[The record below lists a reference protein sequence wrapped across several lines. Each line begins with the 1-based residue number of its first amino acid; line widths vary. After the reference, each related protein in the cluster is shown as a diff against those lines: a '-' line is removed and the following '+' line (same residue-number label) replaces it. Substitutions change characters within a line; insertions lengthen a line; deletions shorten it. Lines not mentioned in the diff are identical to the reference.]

1 MNGTSSTR
9 ATVGTTV
16 QVKDLFANYPVRQSS
31 SRSNH
36 QSELKEL
43 HKISLGMGLTYA
55 MSLTLRIGT
64 GEKMVKVDRFEGKDW
79 ERNVLDKSLSSLSSW
94 RTFENQ
100 QDNVHVV
107 AKVCLA
113 SIARNYSFICRSTSE
128 RLT

>member
-55 MSLTLRIGT
+55 MSLTLRINKTMYMSLRKYVLQVSQGIIHSS
-64 GEKMVKVDRFEGKDW
+64 VDPLLND
-79 ERNVLDKSLSSLSSW
+79 
-94 RTFENQ
+94 
-100 QDNVHVV
+100 
-107 AKVCLA
+107 
-113 SIARNYSFICRSTSE
+113 
-128 RLT
+128 